1 MLTEL
6 FSFGKYMFIITSYA
20 IENRRFLISVYSIFD
35 ASKFAFYVSDR
46 MGIIEA
52 LKKRINCQLTPITTI
67 PILIEFRG
75 VESGDIGEFEIL
87 DIE

>member
-20 IENRRFLISVYSIFD
+20 IENRRFLISAYSIFD

-52 LKKRINCQLTPITTI
+52 LKKRINCQLPPA
-67 PILIEFRG
+67 PILIEFG
-75 VESGDIGEFEIL
+75 GFESSDLGDFEIL

>member
-46 MGIIEA
+46 IGIIEA
-52 LKKRINCQLTPITTI
+52 LKKRINYQLPPD

-75 VESGDIGEFEIL
+75 VESGDLGEFEIL

>member
-6 FSFGKYMFIITSYA
+6 FSFGKYMFIITNYA

-52 LKKRINCQLTPITTI
+52 LKKRINCQLPPD

-75 VESGDIGEFEIL
+75 VESGDLGEFEIL

>member
-52 LKKRINCQLTPITTI
+52 LKKRINYQLPPD
-67 PILIEFRG
+67 PILIEFLG
-75 VESGDIGEFEIL
+75 VESGDLGEFEIL

>member
-1 MLTEL
+1 
-6 FSFGKYMFIITSYA
+6 
-20 IENRRFLISVYSIFD
+20 
-35 ASKFAFYVSDR
+35 

-52 LKKRINCQLTPITTI
+52 LKKRINYQLPPD

-75 VESGDIGEFEIL
+75 VESGDLGEFEIL